1 MKKITLSFGLIL
13 SFGLSAAVPSVVW
26 HVDAASPGGSGLL
39 PTTAFR
45 TIQEAVDVAHDGDVV
60 EIAAGVYREQVTVAD
75 KRLTLRGAGRDL
87 AVIDAGGR
95 GGRSRSRARRRPVRS
110 SRRCG
115 S

>member
-1 MKKITLSFGLIL
+1 MKKITLAFGLIL
-13 SFGLSAAVPSVVW
+13 SLGLSAAPSVVW

-87 AVIDAGGR
+87 AVIDAEKAGR
-95 GGRSRSRARRRPVRS
+95 PLTVTGAAATGSVIG
-110 SRRCG
+110 RCG